1 MDLEFDL
8 VGVDPS
14 FTNAIRR
21 ILLSD
26 VPSMAIEKVHI
37 FNNTTVI
44 QVRIVKIL
52 NLRLQKNF

>member
-8 VGVDPS
+8 IGVDPS

-26 VPSMAIEKVHI
+26 VPAMAIEKIHI
-37 FNNTTVI
+37 LNNTTVI
-44 QVRIVKIL
+44 QVRII
-52 NLRLQKNF
+52 NLISFV